1 MQAYMK
7 VYFFILLGIIASCK
21 SNPKADPSENLAAN
35 TSVQEM
41 ENDSTKMIRAVKEF
55 LSWYKTNYNQANQF
69 GFTFQDP
76 QGNYMVN
83 LDECQK
89 YLTFLRSSGHISEIY
104 EKEWKK
110 YFESKAQY
118 LKENLQN
125 EGPPEGFEFDLV
137 LITQE
142 PEIILNQIDALKYV
156 VTSNDEGTT
165 VVRIE
170 GELGYDF
177 EMNLE
182 NGIWKIDYIATMN
195 YD

>member
-1 MQAYMK
+1 MK
-7 VYFFILLGIIASCK
+7 VYLLILLGVFVSCK
-21 SNPKADPSENLAAN
+21 SNSKAEPTENLASD
-35 TSVQEM
+35 TTVPEM
-41 ENDSTKMIRAVKEF
+41 ENDSTKMVRTVKEF
-55 LSWYKTNYNQANQF
+55 LGWYKSNYNKANDF

-89 YLTFLRSSGHISEIY
+89 YLNFLKSSGHISEIY

-142 PEIILNQIDALKYV
+142 PEIILNKIDALQYV
-156 VTSNDEGTT
+156 VTNNEEGTT